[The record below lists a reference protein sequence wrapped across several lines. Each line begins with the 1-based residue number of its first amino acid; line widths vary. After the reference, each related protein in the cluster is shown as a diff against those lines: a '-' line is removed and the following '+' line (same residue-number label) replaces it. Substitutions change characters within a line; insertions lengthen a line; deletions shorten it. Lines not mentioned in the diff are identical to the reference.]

1 LVRIWVVRFPTE
13 FLAWLKHVVTLAYAF
28 SALKLKRKHHDWSR
42 HISTRSFCAAGK
54 AVGMNPALACAA
66 ILPGDPPQPCPELLT
81 EQEAIRYL
89 RLDLIDTDDPAGTL
103 RYYRKQGLLRATQV
117 GKCIRYR
124 RIELERLLDR
134 LTENNP
140 R

>member
-1 LVRIWVVRFPTE
+1 
-13 FLAWLKHVVTLAYAF
+13 
-28 SALKLKRKHHDWSR
+28 
-42 HISTRSFCAAGK
+42 
-54 AVGMNPALACAA
+54 MNPGVAICA
-66 ILPGDPPQPCPELLT
+66 ILPGDPPQHCPELLT

-89 RLDLIDTDDPAGTL
+89 RLDLIDTEEPGNTL

-124 RIELERLLDR
+124 RVELERLLER
-134 LTENNP
+134 LTETNP